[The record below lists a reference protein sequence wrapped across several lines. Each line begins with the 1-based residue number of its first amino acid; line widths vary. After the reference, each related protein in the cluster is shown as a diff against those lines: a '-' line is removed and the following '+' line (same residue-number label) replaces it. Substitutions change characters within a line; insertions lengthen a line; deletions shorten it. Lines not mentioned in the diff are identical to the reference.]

1 MDKTKNVLVE
11 FYAPWCGHCKQL
23 SPIWDK
29 LAESLE
35 SQVWSLSIILM
46 YFSYEES
53 FSFTLLRVEIMYLS
67 QLMINVSMDET
78 DLSKIL
84 VSPLGNL
91 KETRVPAC
99 DGSSVSCKKMSKQK
113 KMC

>member
-1 MDKTKNVLVE
+1 MHLRWYFFQYLTGSNFDEVVMDKTKNVLVE

-53 FSFTLLRVEIMYLS
+53 FSFTLLGIEIVYLS
-67 QLMINVSMDET
+67 
-78 DLSKIL
+78 
-84 VSPLGNL
+84 
-91 KETRVPAC
+91 
-99 DGSSVSCKKMSKQK
+99 
-113 KMC
+113 

>member
-1 MDKTKNVLVE
+1 MYLRWYFFQYLTGSNFDEVVMDKTKNVLVE

-53 FSFTLLRVEIMYLS
+53 FSFTLLGIEIVYLS
-67 QLMINVSMDET
+67 
-78 DLSKIL
+78 
-84 VSPLGNL
+84 
-91 KETRVPAC
+91 
-99 DGSSVSCKKMSKQK
+99 
-113 KMC
+113 